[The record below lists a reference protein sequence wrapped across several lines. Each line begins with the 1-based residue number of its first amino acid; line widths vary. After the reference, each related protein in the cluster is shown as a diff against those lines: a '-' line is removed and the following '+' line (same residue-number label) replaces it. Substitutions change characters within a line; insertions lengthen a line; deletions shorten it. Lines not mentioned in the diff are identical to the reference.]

1 MERMKESRS
10 YTLALYELVAKLINV
25 DNMKN
30 KVLKFFIAVVMLP
43 VLLLFIFLALCIEEP
58 LKCVFAVI
66 FRQTDISGALNHYKK
81 CWSKLL
87 DSMRI

>member
-1 MERMKESRS
+1 MKESRS
-10 YTLALYELVAKLINV
+10 YTLALYEFVAKLINV

-30 KVLKFFIAVVMLP
+30 KVLKFFVALIMFP

-58 LKCVFAVI
+58 LKCLFAVVI
-66 FRQTDISGALNHYKK
+66 RQTDIKGALDHYKK